1 MEGKTITAEKTKAQ
15 NTITSLEWYYYA
27 YNCTL
32 QYKGFQLQFETDAF
46 NSVQW
51 LSVTEYNT
59 KQVYT
64 IHMSVSVL
72 TDVLKA
78 DEEEK
83 YRNEANINSNEVVPN
98 SYII

>member
-1 MEGKTITAEKTKAQ
+1 MTP
-15 NTITSLEWYYYA
+15 LEYCYA
-27 YNCTL
+27 YNCTF
-32 QYKGFQLQFETDAF
+32 QYKGLQLQFETDVF

-78 DEEEK
+78 DEGENYKKWSEHQQ
-83 YRNEANINSNEVVPN
+83 
-98 SYII
+98 

>member
-1 MEGKTITAEKTKAQ
+1 MTP
-15 NTITSLEWYYYA
+15 LEQYYYA

-32 QYKGFQLQFETDAF
+32 QYKGLQLQFEIDVF

-51 LSVTEYNT
+51 LSVIEYNT

-64 IHMSVSVL
+64 IHMSATVL

-78 DEEEK
+78 DEGGN
-83 YRNEANINSNEVVPN
+83 YRNEANINSNTVVSN